1 MHGGPCDTE
10 FTGIAGETRATI
22 QLNATVIKN
31 RHVSC
36 LRIEKPDGLVAVGID
51 APKERAVWSA
61 PACVEAG
68 LWLVDTGQRR
78 SAPAASS
85 VAEDGAWQSANRKP
99 A

>member
-36 LRIEKPDGLVAVGID
+36 VRIEKPDSLVAVGID
-51 APKERAVWSA
+51 PPMEHAVWGA
-61 PACVEAG
+61 LACMVAG

-78 SAPAASS
+78 SARAASS
-85 VAEDGAWQSANRKP
+85 AAEDGA
-99 A
+99 